1 MILETLV
8 DVAGQVGVDPIATEA
23 ADLRERLAEGR
34 FFVVCVG
41 QFKRG
46 KSTLL
51 NALVGSDVLPIGVV
65 PVTAIV
71 TVLRYGAE
79 PRARVRFRAGDWTP
93 MEVRDLRQYVTETEN
108 PENRK
113 GVAAV
118 EVFVPSEQLRSGLC
132 LVDTP
137 GLGSVFA
144 GNTEATREFI
154 PQIDAAL
161 VVIGADP
168 PISGAELDLI
178 EEVAK
183 QIQHVVVVLN
193 KADKLTMEEREE
205 GRAFAENVLR
215 QRLGR
220 EVGPILEVSAVE
232 RATGGTTRDWA
243 RLEEKLQSLARTSH
257 EVVRE
262 ARERGVR
269 RLASRLVREIDEHR
283 DALVRPHEE
292 SARRVAALQ
301 RSVAEAERTL
311 SELDYLFKAVQDG
324 LARTFEKERESFLGR
339 ALPVSVGV
347 LDRRIDEAAAAKDL
361 AALAT
366 EIAQIVARGSVDEW
380 RREVAPVAEQLY
392 AKAVGRFVEIAN
404 DFLRRVA
411 DPRDPALAALPESFD
426 PVLGFRTKPR
436 FYFTDLLA
444 VASPSLGAR
453 LGGITRAGRLAAAK
467 KDSKEYIERLLSTNS
482 ARVVNDF
489 SEQVLESRRMVQA
502 ELREHLRA
510 VVRSAENAVARTAAR
525 RAEGEAAVEREV
537 ERYRGLRARVIDHVG
552 NASCPVVVVRSPKPE
567 EP

>member
-1 MILETLV
+1 
-8 DVAGQVGVDPIATEA
+8 
-23 ADLRERLAEGR
+23 
-34 FFVVCVG
+34 
-41 QFKRG
+41 
-46 KSTLL
+46 
-51 NALVGSDVLPIGVV
+51 
-65 PVTAIV
+65 
-71 TVLRYGAE
+71 
-79 PRARVRFRAGDWTP
+79 

-193 KADKLTMEEREE
+193 KADRLTMEEREE